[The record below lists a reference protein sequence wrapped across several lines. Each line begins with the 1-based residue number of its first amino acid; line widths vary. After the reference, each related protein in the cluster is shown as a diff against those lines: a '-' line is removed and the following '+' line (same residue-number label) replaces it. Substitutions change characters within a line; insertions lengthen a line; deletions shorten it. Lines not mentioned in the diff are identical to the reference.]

1 MTDRI
6 RLAFVD
12 DHPTLL
18 RGLATVFGS
27 DERYSIVA
35 TGASADEALVIAADS
50 QPDVVILD
58 LSMPGD
64 VFAAIDSMTG
74 ANPRLKVI
82 IFTAFANVE
91 MALKAIDAG
100 AHAFV
105 LKGSPSEGL
114 YEAIDKV
121 SRGQLYISPEFAPR
135 LTAGFRNRN
144 RRDRTQAPRLSAREQ
159 QLVDCLLQGK
169 SNREIAKALELTEK
183 TVKHYMTNLMTKL
196 NVKSRLEVVVAA
208 QALKGSDL
216 ASLDASDQ
224 SD

>member
-1 MTDRI
+1 MTDRV

-35 TGASADEALVIAADS
+35 TGASADEAVTIAATS
-50 QPDVVILD
+50 EPGVMILD

-64 VFAAIDSMTG
+64 VFAAIDRMTELH
-74 ANPRLKVI
+74 PRLKI
-82 IFTAFANVE
+82 IVFTAFANVE
-91 MALKAIDAG
+91 MALKAINAG

-114 YEAIDKV
+114 YDAIEKV
-121 SRGQLYISPEFAPR
+121 SRGQLYVSPEFAPR
-135 LTAGFRNRN
+135 LTAGFRNRT
-144 RRDRTQAPRLSAREQ
+144 RRERTHVPRLSAREQ

-208 QALKGSDL
+208 QALKNGEMSP
-216 ASLDASDQ
+216 AEVDASE
-224 SD
+224 